1 MSAAAMAAALTVRH
15 REVATRVAQA
25 QRVLFCF
32 CAALL
37 LLQVCRLLSLGYQL
51 VDRDLYSRVVEE
63 FMRHRGAK
71 GQRPSADWV

>member
-1 MSAAAMAAALTVRH
+1 MC
-15 REVATRVAQA
+15 
-25 QRVLFCF
+25 CF
-32 CAALL
+32 ASVPLP

-71 GQRPSADWV
+71 GQRPSFDWV